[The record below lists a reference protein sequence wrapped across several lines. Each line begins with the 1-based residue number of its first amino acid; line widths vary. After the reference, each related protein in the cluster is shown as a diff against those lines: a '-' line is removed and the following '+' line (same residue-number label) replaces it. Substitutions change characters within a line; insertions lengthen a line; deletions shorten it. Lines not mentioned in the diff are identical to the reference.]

1 MLIRKAVG
9 VNLEQSVII
18 TLNISGVQ
26 RVKKKKNPQKNPRF
40 CCHSLA
46 VLKFS
51 ISVPFS

>member
-26 RVKKKKNPQKNPRF
+26 RGKKKNTHKKT
-40 CCHSLA
+40 HA
-46 VLKFS
+46 
-51 ISVPFS
+51 SVVTLWLC